1 MQDAVGLLEARAQF
15 DGAETEV
22 YVRAAGHGGAIYIDL
37 ATAAWE
43 AVEITRAG
51 WRIMSGDALPVKFRR
66 PRGMLPLPA
75 PTKPRDSEDGPDDL
89 LRGFINLEPDGAD
102 LRLMVAWL
110 VQALRPTGPYPVLIL
125 QGEQGS
131 AKSTAEK
138 LLRSLVDPSTAP
150 LRSAP
155 RNERDLIIA
164 ATNSWCLALD
174 NISLIPPWCSDAL
187 CRLSTGGGF
196 SARELYSDSEEVLFE
211 ATRPAILN
219 GITDVA
225 TRPDFLDRALLVNLP
240 RIPAEERRSEAEL
253 WRAFEEA
260 RPRILGGLF
269 DAVSG
274 ALGTV
279 EGVRLE
285 GMPRM
290 ADFAVWATAAEP
302 ALGWEAG
309 AFQEAYADNR
319 AQAAEGA
326 LEADPVATALQE
338 FMAEREGWSGTAAEL
353 WDKLGDQAGENAR
366 RSKAWPG
373 APNALSGRIKR
384 LAPALRDAGI
394 EYRDAYPGEDA
405 RKRAKSLQ
413 KVGANHR
420 PDRPYRP
427 DKHENPVGKAKTP
440 GTMIE
445 DDGRSGDDA
454 VRKTVPDKNTIGKP
468 IEDDVDGPDDKDD
481 DLQPRST
488 SSGPCP
494 ASVREFLSRP
504 PDWLQRQMA
513 HCRQQGCPAN
523 QLKALAASVAA
534 HLYGDATSG
543 AEILPD
549 VEAFMTGGR

>member
-1 MQDAVGLLEARAQF
+1 
-15 DGAETEV
+15 
-22 YVRAAGHGGAIYIDL
+22 
-37 ATAAWE
+37 
-43 AVEITRAG
+43 
-51 WRIMSGDALPVKFRR
+51 
-66 PRGMLPLPA
+66 
-75 PTKPRDSEDGPDDL
+75 
-89 LRGFINLEPDGAD
+89 LRGFINLEPGGAD
-102 LRLMVAWL
+102 LRLVVAWL
-110 VQALRPTGPYPVLIL
+110 LQALRPTGPYPVLIL

-150 LRSAP
+150 LRTGP

-211 ATRPAILN
+211 ATRPVILN

-225 TRPDFLDRALLVNLP
+225 TRPDLLDRALLVNLP

-253 WRAFEEA
+253 RRAFEEA

-274 ALGTV
+274 ALGAV

-285 GMPRM
+285 GLPRM

-302 ALGWEAG
+302 ALGWEPG
-309 AFQEAYADNR
+309 AFQEAYSGNR

-326 LEADPVATALQE
+326 LDADPVAAALQE
-338 FMAEREGWSGTAAEL
+338 FMATRESWSGTAAEL

-394 EYRDAYPGEDA
+394 EYRDAHPDEDA

-413 KVGANHR
+413 KIGAKDR
-420 PDRPYRP
+420 PDRPHRP
-427 DKHENPVGKAKTP
+427 DDHESPAGMPKTP
-440 GTMIE
+440 GTMIK
-445 DDGRSGDDA
+445 DDGRSGDDTA
-454 VRKTVPDKNTIGKP
+454 RKTVQVENPIDKP
-468 IEDDVDGPDDKDD
+468 IEDGVGGPDDKDD

-488 SSGPCP
+488 SP
-494 ASVREFLSRP
+494 APRAADVRELLSRP
-504 PDWLQRQMA
+504 PDWLRRQMA
-513 HCRQQGCPAN
+513 HCRKKDSPKG
-523 QLKALAASVAA
+523 QLKALSGAVAA
-534 HLYGDATSG
+534 HLYGDATRG
-543 AEILPD
+543 AQILPD
-549 VEAFMTGGR
+549 VEAFMTHSAGCECGVCL

>member
-1 MQDAVGLLEARAQF
+1 
-15 DGAETEV
+15 
-22 YVRAAGHGGAIYIDL
+22 
-37 ATAAWE
+37 
-43 AVEITRAG
+43 
-51 WRIMSGDALPVKFRR
+51 
-66 PRGMLPLPA
+66 MLPLPSPA
-75 PTKPRDSEDGPDDL
+75 KLRDGEDGPDDL
-89 LRGFINLEPDGAD
+89 LRQFINLEPGGTE
-102 LRLMVAWL
+102 LRLVVAWL

-131 AKSTAEK
+131 AKSTMEK
-138 LLRSLVDPSTAP
+138 LLRGLVDPSTAP
-150 LRSAP
+150 LRTAP

-174 NISLIPPWCSDAL
+174 NISIIPSWCSDAL

-211 ATRPAILN
+211 AARPAILN

-225 TRPDFLDRALLVNLP
+225 TRPDLLDRALLVNLP
-240 RIPAEERRSEAEL
+240 RIQPEERRSEAEL
-253 WRAFEEA
+253 WHAFEEA

-269 DAVSG
+269 DAISG

-279 EGVRLE
+279 ESVRLE

-290 ADFAVWATAAEP
+290 ADFAVWATAAET
-302 ALGWEAG
+302 ALGWEPG

-338 FMAEREGWSGTAAEL
+338 FMAPREGWSGTAAEL
-353 WDKLGDQAGENAR
+353 WDKLNDLAGENTR

-394 EYRDAYPGEDA
+394 EYRDAYPDEPG

-413 KVGANHR
+413 KVGANDR
-420 PDRPYRP
+420 PDRPHRP
-427 DKHENPVGKAKTP
+427 DKPENPVDKPKTSR
-440 GTMIE
+440 TMVE

-454 VRKTVPDKNTIGKP
+454 VRKIVPDGNPIYKPNEGSADGK
-468 IEDDVDGPDDKDD
+468 DDKDA
-481 DLQPRST
+481 DLQRRST
-488 SSGPCP
+488 SSATHPV
-494 ASVREFLSRP
+494 SVREFLSKP
-504 PDWLQRQMA
+504 PTWLQKQMR
-513 HCRQQGCPAN
+513 HCREQGCPAS

-534 HLYGDATSG
+534 ELYGDATRG
-543 AEILPD
+543 AEILSE
-549 VEAFMTGGR
+549 VEAFMTHGIGCDCEACL

>member
-225 TRPDFLDRALLVNLP
+225 TRPDLLDRALLVNLP